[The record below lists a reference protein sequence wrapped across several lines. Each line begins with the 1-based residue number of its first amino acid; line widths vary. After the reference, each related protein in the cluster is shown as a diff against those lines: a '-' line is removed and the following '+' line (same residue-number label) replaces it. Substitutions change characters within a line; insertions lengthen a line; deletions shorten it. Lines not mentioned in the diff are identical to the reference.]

1 MEKVKIFEK
10 FDKLDTYWSPGII
23 AALNNYHVKLV
34 KVKGEFVW
42 HEHEE
47 TDEMFFV
54 IEGSLKI
61 LLRDR
66 EITLEKGEM
75 FIVPKGTEHKPV
87 AETECRVMLIE
98 PEGVVN
104 TGEAGGE
111 LTADK
116 NRWI

>member
-1 MEKVKIFEK
+1 MEKVNVFEK
-10 FDKLDTYWSPGII
+10 FEKLDTYWSPGII
-23 AALNNYHVKLV
+23 AALNNYHIKLV

-42 HEHEE
+42 HKHED

-54 IEGSLKI
+54 IEGCLKI

-111 LTADK
+111 LTADN